1 MARDPSAIAVV
12 QGEVALTYGE
22 LNARANRLA
31 HYLRELGVCPDD
43 RVAICVQRSVEMIV
57 AVVAVLKAG
66 GAYVPLDPAYPP
78 ERLAYMQSDCGAAVM
93 LTDTISRHLVENPTA
108 STVVVDLQADG
119 ERWQHLPDQN
129 PDRHANGLTSR
140 HLAYVIYT
148 SGSTG
153 MPKGAM
159 NEHRSVVNMAFVQKQ
174 KLVLNSDSRVLQFA
188 SFSFDSFMFEISM
201 VICWGGK
208 LFIQYGN
215 EIVLGDCFF
224 ELVKN
229 KKITHAALPSALLPT
244 VSNVEE
250 LVSLQTMIVAG
261 DILSAAN
268 AKRWSQGRRLIN
280 GYGLTETTVCACLHE
295 CDANATGA
303 PPIGRPISNVRI
315 YILDTH
321 GAPVP
326 IGVVGELYIGG
337 DGVGRGYLNRAALT
351 AERFLV
357 GRGYLNRAALTAERF
372 LADPFSD
379 DPTAADV
386 PQR

>member
-1 MARDPSAIAVV
+1 MELSSSPTLAQLLAALRERALQAQAHQDIPFEQVVELIQPPRSLAHAPLFQVMFAWQNTPQGELDLGEIETSGLGVAQTITQFDLSLSLVESEEGIVGSLTYASGLFEHATVQRWMGHWQHLLEAMVTNGAEDQLVGCLPLLDDAERHQLLMEWNATTKDYPRDACVHELFEAQVARDPSAIAVV

-188 SFSFDSFMFEISM
+188 SFSFDSFSRHRWR
-201 VICWGGK
+201 VIRR
-208 LFIQYGN
+208 
-215 EIVLGDCFF
+215 
-224 ELVKN
+224 
-229 KKITHAALPSALLPT
+229 PS
-244 VSNVEE
+244 
-250 LVSLQTMIVAG
+250 
-261 DILSAAN
+261 
-268 AKRWSQGRRLIN
+268 RW
-280 GYGLTETTVCACLHE
+280 C
-295 CDANATGA
+295 
-303 PPIGRPISNVRI
+303 
-315 YILDTH
+315 
-321 GAPVP
+321 
-326 IGVVGELYIGG
+326 
-337 DGVGRGYLNRAALT
+337 RA
-351 AERFLV
+351 RW
-357 GRGYLNRAALTAERF
+357 R
-372 LADPFSD
+372 
-379 DPTAADV
+379 
-386 PQR
+386 